1 MKNYSLWHVLTNKD
15 QVKKELIAYRDSQ
28 PDSTNK
34 ILTNVMIGFLGL
46 GLIIVVIFLIWLALI
61 IWIIF
66 AIKNN
71 WNGPTYSMQPWLK
84 GVSITGAII
93 SGVGFFLYLGIYD
106 FIAIVLTLV
115 IIYAGRTR
123 ITRITK

>member
-1 MKNYSLWHVLTNKD
+1 MKNYSLWHILTNKD

-28 PDSTNK
+28 TDPNAQSATNTVIS
-34 ILTNVMIGFLGL
+34 ILEFGFAIIIILFLVWLG
-46 GLIIVVIFLIWLALI
+46 LI
-61 IWIIF
+61 IWIIL
-66 AIKNN
+66 AITHN

-93 SGVGFFLYLGIYD
+93 SGLGLFFYLGLYD

-123 ITRITK
+123 ITK